1 MSRRFHVVW
10 VLLLTCSLAGA
21 QSNPAAS
28 SNDDERG
35 FASYIQFGG
44 SSNSSGRVFKLDTSI
59 GYNFSS
65 HVGFDVGLPVYFVS
79 ASSTATGTS
88 SSNQGMGN
96 PYLDFRLT
104 FRNPVLSYR
113 SMVTGY
119 FPVAD
124 IKSGFSTGRMTGDW
138 TNHFEHSFSRLTP
151 FADVGIG
158 NTILDSRFFDR
169 PFTSLGFN
177 AHFEGGASLALS
189 RYVYVGASGYAIV
202 PSGQQRIYS
211 RMLRMSSGTGT
222 GTGTGMGTGMG
233 RGRVFETATE
243 TVGTA
248 DIARDHGASAWI
260 GASPNAYLDFEL
272 GYTRSVQYDLNTVSF
287 SVGVNV
293 GRLVRNKSR
302 H

>member
-1 MSRRFHVVW
+1 MSRRFQAVS
-10 VLLLTCSLAGA
+10 VLLLACSLAAA
-21 QSNPAAS
+21 QATPAAS
-28 SNDDERG
+28 GNDDERG
-35 FASYIQFGG
+35 FASYVQFGG

-65 HVGFDVGLPVYFVS
+65 HVGFDVGVPVYFVS

-113 SMVTGY
+113 SIVTGY

-124 IKSGFSTGRMTGDW
+124 VKSGFSTGRMTGDW

-151 FADVGIG
+151 FANLGIG

-177 AHFEGGASLALS
+177 AHVEGGASLALS
-189 RYVYVGASGYAIV
+189 QYVNAGASGYAIL

-211 RMLRMSSGTGT
+211 RMLKMSSG

-233 RGRVFETATE
+233 RGRVFDTAAE

-272 GYTRSVQYDLNTVSF
+272 GYTRSAQYDLNSVSF
-287 SVGVNV
+287 NVGVNI